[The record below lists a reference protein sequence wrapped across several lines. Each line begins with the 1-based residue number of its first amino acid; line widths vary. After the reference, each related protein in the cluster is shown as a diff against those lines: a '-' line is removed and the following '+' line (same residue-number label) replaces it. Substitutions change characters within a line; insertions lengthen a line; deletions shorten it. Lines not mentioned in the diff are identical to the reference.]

1 MTLDNFMILYNK
13 TMREAL
19 SEIDANIKGF
29 LMVVDEQQRLMGT
42 LTDGDLRRAFLNGA
56 SLEDTIEK
64 AYQKEFTS
72 IGTEDTIA
80 TIIDI
85 FKDTRIGFL
94 PIVAENHKVLNVITK
109 QNMHALLLQ
118 DLDYSYDRDWINMDD
133 SIVENEIFQRP
144 WGFYKTTVLNQYFQ
158 SKIIR
163 VDPGGALSLQEHH
176 RREEHWIVVH
186 GEGQVQ
192 LDLTKRPIRVGE
204 HIYIPTGCKHRL
216 VNTSKTE
223 SLIITEV
230 QLGDYFGEDDIIR
243 FEDVYG
249 RQ

>member
-1 MTLDNFMILYNK
+1 MTLDNFLILYNK

-29 LMVVDEQQRLMGT
+29 LMVVDQEQRLMGT
-42 LTDGDLRRAFLNGA
+42 LTDGDLRRAFLQGA
-56 SLEDTIEK
+56 SLEDSIEK
-64 AYQKEFTS
+64 AYQKDFTC
-72 IGTEDTIA
+72 IGCEDTIA

-85 FKDTRIGFL
+85 FKDTRIEFL
-94 PIVAENHKVLNVITK
+94 PIVAKDKTVLNVITK

-118 DLDYSYDRDWINMDD
+118 DMDYAYDLDWINMDD

-163 VDPGGALSLQEHH
+163 VDPRGALSLQEHH

-216 VNTSKTE
+216 INTSDTE

-249 RQ
+249 RE